1 MAYEKFFRSLEY
13 LPTEGNRGFR
23 ALCGLARSLGYD
35 TEPKQLYNSDGTTVS
50 SLINMLE
57 DNPVMIEAIIK
68 VVSKNGRRW
77 VEDLLDEQGLVE
89 QDEDEEEEDD
99 EEEGEREGNDS

>member
-1 MAYEKFFRSLEY
+1 MAYEKFFRSLED

-68 VVSKNGRRW
+68 VVSTRHRRTF
-77 VEDLLDEQGLVE
+77 EDLLDEQGTVE
-89 QDEDEEEEDD
+89 DEDEEEEN
-99 EEEGEREGNDS
+99 EEEGVREGNDS